1 MRLEKIVIGDE
12 MSRKPRIHYEG
23 ALYHV
28 MVRGNNGE
36 KVFINR
42 KRKTSIHKHN
52 KRIQGKIS
60 VLNLCILHNG

>member
-1 MRLEKIVIGDE
+1 MKCQENQGYI
-12 MSRKPRIHYEG
+12 RK

-28 MVRGNNGE
+28 IVRGNNGE